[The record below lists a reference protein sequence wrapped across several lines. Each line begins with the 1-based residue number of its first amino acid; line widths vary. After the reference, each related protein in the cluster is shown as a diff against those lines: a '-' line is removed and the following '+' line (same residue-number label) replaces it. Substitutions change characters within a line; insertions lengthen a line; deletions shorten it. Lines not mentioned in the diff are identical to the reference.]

1 MYDVTEER
9 DEETIKHARDRT
21 WLYSQAIAI
30 FHVVQIWEWI
40 NTKELEVNYKKTV

>member
-1 MYDVTEER
+1 MYDVAEER

-30 FHVVQIWEWI
+30 FHVVQNLRMNKHKRIRS
-40 NTKELEVNYKKTV
+40 